1 MAESG
6 GTMTNIANR
15 LAKLESEMKPAAEG
29 RQFTFSGGAPDA
41 DLEASA
47 LTFGVT
53 LTDKDKVIHHTLSAG
68 AEHVGNLTLA
78 HCSDEGVMLDYAFK
92 YAKSIMPLDEDDR

>member
-1 MAESG
+1 
-6 GTMTNIANR
+6 MTNIATR
-15 LAKLESEMKPAAEG
+15 LAKLEAEIRPNAEG

-41 DLEASA
+41 DLDAFA

-68 AEHVGNLTLA
+68 QEYVGELTLA
-78 HCSDEGVMLDYAFK
+78 HCSDDSVMLDYAFK
-92 YAKSIMPLDEDDR
+92 YAKSIMPLDEDDQ